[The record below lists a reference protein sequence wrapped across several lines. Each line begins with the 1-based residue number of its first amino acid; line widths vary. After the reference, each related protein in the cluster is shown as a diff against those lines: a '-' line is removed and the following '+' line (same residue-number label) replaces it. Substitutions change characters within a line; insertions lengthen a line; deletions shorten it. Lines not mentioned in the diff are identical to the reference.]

1 MSNSETSRYECS
13 SILLCGWVVQEKD
26 MVLEQYL
33 SLKETNK
40 QLKQQAHHLSFPSY
54 L

>member
-1 MSNSETSRYECS
+1 
-13 SILLCGWVVQEKD
+13 VQEKD
-26 MVLEQYL
+26 MVLEQYI

-40 QLKQQAHHLSFPSY
+40 QLKQQAHHLSLSY